1 MLRTFARKTT
11 SSVATAMTS
20 TRPRGASSSVNGASS
35 SSSVQTSL
43 FRQHR
48 RMAHV
53 RECRPSHAVA
63 DPDVVPEPVPLLTSD
78 ESEDLLKIRHST
90 AHILAMATQ
99 IVYPKAQCTIG
110 PWIDRGFYYDFYYVG
125 RWVYRS
131 RLEKNTKANV

>member
-1 MLRTFARKTT
+1 
-11 SSVATAMTS
+11 
-20 TRPRGASSSVNGASS
+20 
-35 SSSVQTSL
+35 
-43 FRQHR
+43 
-48 RMAHV
+48 MAV

-110 PWIDRGFYYDFYYVG
+110 PWIDRGFYYDFYYPDGFTDQDLKKIQKQNIFLGVK
-125 RWVYRS
+125 
-131 RLEKNTKANV
+131 EKK